1 MSVKFTLQRPT
12 ALAFNASPF
21 PSAQFELSNYVVVEN
36 ETKDGTIKSENADYA
51 EVGEWADGN
60 EADENRIGYFVSIDT
75 STPGATIIKATSA
88 SDVRGVTVKAPAFS
102 GNCSRDKFDS
112 SGKLLKQYVFV
123 AVMGL
128 VSVIDNGTCAI
139 NGRCMPNDNG
149 TAIPSSNNMGY
160 QVVDRIDDSHILIAV
175 EPTADMIQRIKS
187 DVVNISND
195 KADKKD
201 ILFTAIDTNTM
212 KVEGNVLRINTTDN
226 AEEDNT
232 RPITSSGVHVIVGNI
247 NELLRKI

>member
-1 MSVKFTLQRPT
+1 MSVKFTLQQP
-12 ALAFNASPF
+12 AGLAFNASLSP
-21 PSAQFELSNYVVVEN
+21 PAQFGIGNYVVVEN
-36 ETKDGTIKSENADYA
+36 EPKDGIIKSKNAGYA

-60 EADENRIGYFVSIDT
+60 AAEENRIGYFVAVDPA
-75 STPGATIIKATSA
+75 TPGSTMVKATSVM
-88 SDVRGVTVKAPAFS
+88 DVRGVTVEAPAFS
-102 GNCSRDKFDS
+102 GNCSKDKFDS
-112 SGKLLKQYVFV
+112 SGKLLKQYAFV

-139 NGRCMPNDNG
+139 NGRCMPGDDG

-160 QVVDRIDDSHILIAV
+160 QVVDRIDETHVLIAV
-175 EPTADMIQRIKS
+175 EPSADMIQRVKS
-187 DVVNISND
+187 DVVKLSED

-201 ILFTAIDTNTM
+201 ILFTSIDNGTL
-212 KVEGNVLRINTTDN
+212 KVEGNVLKVNTTDN

-247 NELLRKI
+247 DALLTQI